1 MGIKRR
7 CVEMKKE
14 EDRNESELSFRDKLA
29 LIEEGVGISVGRKP
43 IAKKDEPPPSNEKD
57 PETYSQN
64 EAGPQGGIR

>member
-1 MGIKRR
+1 
-7 CVEMKKE
+7 MKKE
-14 EDRNESELSFRDKLA
+14 DGNESELSFRDELA
-29 LIEEGVGISVGRKP
+29 LIEERGGISVGGQS